1 MSNSLA
7 QVQDILTR
15 LPELMGNSL
24 NILTQLSKYLF
35 LILIMLFALEDYTYF
50 GKRTEEKKRKVIRKQ
65 ISIIYLFTILAF
77 ILIFLNTGSIVLS
90 RCTDI
95 ACFTARPPCFL

>member
-7 QVQDILTR
+7 QAQDILTR

-50 GKRTEEKKRKVIRKQ
+50 GKRTEEKKKKVIR
-65 ISIIYLFTILAF
+65 
-77 ILIFLNTGSIVLS
+77 
-90 RCTDI
+90 
-95 ACFTARPPCFL
+95 